1 MKKFRNGIQ
10 QEHKRISEI
19 SYFDDQR
26 NPVPRDKA
34 TWALVRELDE
44 NGNLLL
50 EIEGFL
56 D

>member
-1 MKKFRNGIQ
+1 MKKFKAEIQ
-10 QEHKRISEI
+10 QGQKRRSEI
-19 SYFDDQR
+19 RYFDDQR
-26 NPVPRDKA
+26 NPVPQERA